1 MGQAARQRSRR
12 DPPKDTLP
20 QARTREGEAGWSD
33 AARELGHSTL
43 ATHAAPLAQALL
55 ATGDHWTLRIIA
67 ALAERPLRLNEL
79 RIRLPGIS
87 TGVLDRHLQQMVTQ
101 GLVVRERYRE
111 LPPRVEYRLD
121 AAGEEL
127 VPVAVELAR
136 WGIRHM

>member
-1 MGQAARQRSRR
+1 MGQAAQQRSRQ
-12 DPPKDTLP
+12 DPPKDP
-20 QARTREGEAGWSD
+20 PPRARTCERDASGSD
-33 AARELGHSTL
+33 AASEPDHPT
-43 ATHAAPLAQALL
+43 PLAQALL

-67 ALAERPLRLNEL
+67 ALAEEPLRLNDL
-79 RIRLPGIS
+79 RVHLPGIS

-101 GLVVRERYRE
+101 GLIVRERHRE

-136 WGIRHM
+136 WGGRHM